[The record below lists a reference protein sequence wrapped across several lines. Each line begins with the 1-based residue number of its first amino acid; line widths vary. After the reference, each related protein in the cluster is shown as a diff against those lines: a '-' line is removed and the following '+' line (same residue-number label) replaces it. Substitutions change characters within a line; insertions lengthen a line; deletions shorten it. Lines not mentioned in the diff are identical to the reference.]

1 MAVTIALTHPDKL
14 LFPGAGL
21 RKRDLVAYYR
31 RIAPFALPHCRDR
44 ALTVRR
50 YPDGIDQRGFFQKH
64 APRDLP
70 SWIRRARLPMRGGTL
85 TQILA
90 DDAETLAWL
99 ANAGTIELHVAL
111 ARAAAP
117 RRPDRIVFDLDPPDR
132 PRDDFAAIQAAARAV
147 RKLGDELGLFNAV
160 QTSGSRGLHV
170 VWPITPAEDDARV
183 HAFARDCAALLAQRH
198 PDTLTAAQR
207 KAARRGRV
215 FVDYLR
221 NAYGQTAVAPYS
233 LRALPGAPLATP
245 LDWHEALARD
255 MHPRRYHVRNVF
267 RRLGQRDCP
276 WRDLEQHVVALAPAI
291 ERLRRLRDA

>member
-1 MAVTIALTHPDKL
+1 MTIALTHPDKL
-14 LFPGAGL
+14 LFPAAGL
-21 RKRDLVAYYR
+21 RKRDIVGYYR
-31 RIAPFALPHCRDR
+31 RIAPFALPHCRGR
-44 ALTVRR
+44 ALTLRR
-50 YPDGIDQRGFFQKH
+50 YPDGIDQEGFFQKH
-64 APRDLP
+64 APRELP
-70 SWIRRARLPMRGGTL
+70 SWIESVCLPMQGGTI
-85 TQILA
+85 TQIVG

-111 ARAAAP
+111 ARASAP
-117 RRPDRIVFDLDPPDR
+117 RRPDRIVFDLDPPDVSGN
-132 PRDDFAAIQAAARAV
+132 DFAAIQAAARAV
-147 RKLGDELGLFNAV
+147 RALGDELGLFNAV

-170 VWPITPAEDDARV
+170 VWPVTADADYERA
-183 HAFARDCAALLAQRH
+183 HAFARDCADLLAQRH

-245 LDWHEALARD
+245 LDWHEALAHG
-255 MHPRRYHVRNVF
+255 MHPQRYHVRNVF

-276 WRDLEQHVVALAPAI
+276 WRDLDQHAAALAPAI
-291 ERLRRLRDA
+291 ERLSQLREA